1 MLRLLLFSLFIV
13 GQLFALRPASLPS
26 SSARLTTTR
35 IPSLLEK
42 SDVAAQQRKSF
53 FIETHGCAMNLAD
66 SDIVRSVLSSAGYDP
81 CEVLE
86 QADLILTNTCA
97 IRDNAEAKV
106 YHRLKYFNSL
116 RKKNRKSGAKPN
128 GYPLVGLLGC
138 MAERLK
144 SKLLDDESLNINFI
158 AGPDAYRNLPNLL
171 LAASTD
177 QRAASTQLSMEETYA
192 DIAPVRL
199 AEGNTHAF
207 VTITRG
213 CNNMCS
219 FCIVPY
225 TRGRERSRS
234 AESIVSEV
242 CSLREQGYK
251 EVVLLGQNVNSY
263 FDRGGSGGDNGEE
276 PEAAQVPNLANGFT
290 QKWRPRIP
298 AVAVPGG
305 ANAGV
310 SFGELLERVSAVD
323 PDMRIRFQAPHPK
336 DFPDDVLRLI
346 GASPNICSALHMPA
360 QHGSSAVLARM
371 HRGYTREAYLALVG
385 RARDLLGRGSPEG
398 VGMGLSS
405 DFISGFCGETEDEHL
420 EMTSLVSEVGF
431 DQAFTY
437 SYSRREQTY
446 AGLFYQDDV
455 PEATKARRL
464 AELVDTF
471 QQSAQARNNRLELGR
486 LHCVLVEG
494 EAKRPGQWT
503 GRTDS
508 NKRVVFSDAAVLDG
522 LGADEAA
529 ALALAPATHGSV
541 EACVAG
547 LLSHRGG
554 SSPST
559 LAAGLG
565 RQAGRITKGS
575 VIVVKVL
582 TAKGHTL
589 RGAAVALT
597 TLGQAFSLNLPA
609 LPTS

>member
-1 MLRLLLFSLFIV
+1 MRLLVIFIFISGLLAFQPTV
-13 GQLFALRPASLPS
+13 PV
-26 SSARLTTTR
+26 ARLTTQ
-35 IPSLLEK
+35 IPSLLEQ
-42 SDVAAQQRKSF
+42 SDVPVTGDVVSRRKSF

-116 RKKNRKSGAKPN
+116 RKKNRKTGAKPN

-177 QRAASTQLSMEETYA
+177 QRAASTQLSLEETYA

-234 AESIVSEV
+234 SSSIVSEV
-242 CSLREQGYK
+242 CSLREQGFK

-263 FDRGGSGGDNGEE
+263 FDRGGGGGDDEE
-276 PEAAQVPNLANGFT
+276 GPEAAQVPNLAEGFT
-290 QKWRPRIP
+290 QKWRPRTPTVI
-298 AVAVPGG
+298 VPG
-305 ANAGV
+305 ATGV

-323 PDMRIRFQAPHPK
+323 PEMRVRFQAPHPK

-385 RARDLLGRGSPEG
+385 RAREMLGRGSPEG

-420 EMTSLVSEVGF
+420 EMMSLVSEVGF

-508 NKRVVFSDAAVLDG
+508 NKRVVFSDAVVLDG

-529 ALALAPATHGSV
+529 ALALAPATHSSV
-541 EACVAG
+541 EACVTD
-547 LLSHRGG
+547 LLSRRGG
-554 SSPST
+554 AAPSA

-565 RQAGRITKGS
+565 RQAGRVTKGS
-575 VIVVKVL
+575 ILVVKVL
-582 TAKGHTL
+582 SAKGHTL
-589 RGAAVALT
+589 RGAAVALS
-597 TLGQAFSLNLPA
+597 TLGQAFALNLPA